1 MKFGLFYNLR
11 FPEPWSSERE
21 YEFLWQVLE
30 QITYAE
36 EMGFEG
42 LWLTEHHFERGLV
55 ASAPEVILSAISQ
68 RTSKM
73 RLGFAVVL
81 SPIHHPLHVAAK
93 VATLDLLSN
102 GRVDLGIGRASSPHQ
117 LAPFGVELE
126 DTRGMMNEALGMI
139 PRMWTEEV
147 FSHEGKYYNVPPRE
161 VVPKPRQKPH
171 PPLWAACNQEDT
183 TRMTGEQGLGFIT
196 HGRAGPERVGTL
208 IDIYKEALKEA
219 SPVGKFINDGVVV
232 DTFCFCDEDGA
243 RARQRGTLAA
253 QEQIRENSTS
263 FSRFWGG
270 ISEDSIP
277 KEYQHHYRRYQRSA
291 TQLNEITPE
300 SLLETGGYCMGDP
313 EFCIE
318 FIEKYEAIGVDEY
331 VATLQVGAVTHQEV
345 MNSLRL
351 FGKYVI
357 PHFQK
362 KERKAQASAQ
372 QVSAD
377 N

>member
-1 MKFGLFYNLR
+1 
-11 FPEPWSSERE
+11 
-21 YEFLWQVLE
+21 
-30 QITYAE
+30 
-36 EMGFEG
+36 MGFEG

-68 RTSKM
+68 RTTKM
-73 RLGFAVVL
+73 RLGFAVML

-126 DTRGMMNEALGMI
+126 DTRGMMYEALSMI
-139 PRMWTEEV
+139 PRMWTEDV

-196 HGRAGPERVGTL
+196 HGRAGPERVGAL
-208 IDIYKEALKEA
+208 IDIYKEAVKGA
-219 SPVGKFINDGVVV
+219 NPVGKYINDGVVV
-232 DTFCFCDEDGA
+232 DTLCFCDEDGA
-243 RARQRGTLAA
+243 RARQRGTQAA
-253 QEQIRENSTS
+253 EEQLRDNSTN
-263 FSRFWGG
+263 FAQFWGG
-270 ISEDSIP
+270 ISEDSVP
-277 KEYQHHYRRYQRSA
+277 PEYLHHYRRYQRGA
-291 TQLNEITPE
+291 THQTEVTPE
-300 SLLETGGYCMGDP
+300 SLLATGGYCMGDP
-313 EFCIE
+313 DFCIE
-318 FIEKYEAIGVDEY
+318 FVEKYQALGVDEY
-331 VATLQVGAVTHQEV
+331 VLTLQVGSVTHQEV

-357 PHFQK
+357 PHFQE
-362 KERKAQASAQ
+362 KERKAQGSAQ